1 MANVPPKYDDLGKEA
16 KGVFKNGYGS
26 GSVKLDL
33 KTTTKKGVEF
43 KTHGSSNNETG
54 KVEGNLETKY
64 KFKDYGITLTE
75 KWTTDNVLSSD
86 IIVED
91 QIAKGLKLEFDTSFT
106 PNTGKKSAKIKSA
119 YKRNYFHGT
128 ADVDFDFAGPTVQAS
143 GVASYEGWVAG
154 YQVAFDT
161 SKSKLTDN
169 NFSLGY
175 RSDDFQVHS
184 AVEDASRFSGSI
196 YHQIS
201 KNLEAAALLEWTTGN
216 SNTSFQVGCKY
227 DLDKDTTIRAKVNT
241 SSHLGLAYTQRLRPG
256 IKATLSAHVDSKNL
270 NSGGHK
276 LGLSLDMEA

>member
-16 KGVFKNGYGS
+16 EGVFKNGYGS
-26 GSVKLDL
+26 GSVKLNL

-91 QIAKGLKLEFDTSFT
+91 QIAKGLKLEFDASVT

-175 RSDDFQVHS
+175 RSDDF
-184 AVEDASRFSGSI
+184 
-196 YHQIS
+196 
-201 KNLEAAALLEWTTGN
+201 
-216 SNTSFQVGCKY
+216 
-227 DLDKDTTIRAKVNT
+227 
-241 SSHLGLAYTQRLRPG
+241 
-256 IKATLSAHVDSKNL
+256 
-270 NSGGHK
+270 
-276 LGLSLDMEA
+276 